1 MNLYYSGNSA
11 DRLSASKQISPS
23 TSSSSTHDGGG
34 IGGGGGGGGG
44 GNSSDSAIATITS
57 DKQVLIYLLH
67 MKYALLG

>member
-34 IGGGGGGGGG
+34 IAGGGGGGC

-67 MKYALLG
+67 IKYALLG

>member
-1 MNLYYSGNSA
+1 MIFFYSDDSA

-44 GNSSDSAIATITS
+44 NSSDSAIATITS
-57 DKQVLIYLLH
+57 DKQVRNYLLH
-67 MKYALLG
+67 IKYALLG

>member
-1 MNLYYSGNSA
+1 MNLFYSCDSA

-44 GNSSDSAIATITS
+44 NNSDSAIATITS

-67 MKYALLG
+67 IKYVFLG